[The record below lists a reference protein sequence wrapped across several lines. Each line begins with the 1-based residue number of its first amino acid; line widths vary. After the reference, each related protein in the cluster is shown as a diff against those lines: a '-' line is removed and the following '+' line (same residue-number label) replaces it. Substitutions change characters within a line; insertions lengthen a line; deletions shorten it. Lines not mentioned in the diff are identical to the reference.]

1 MRRRAIR
8 RVATVGAVDEAFN
21 LHSRPGAP
29 NVVYLDFTGHTV
41 TGTAW
46 NGLAGTDP
54 LVARPF
60 DLDGSPSTFGAT
72 ELAAIAEIWAR
83 VAEDYAP
90 FNIDVTTE
98 EPTSFDRH
106 TGRVLITNSTDANG
120 KAMPYNSAGGVAYIG
135 VWGSVELRELLLPGV
150 RLLQQPRATAPPTS
164 PRPVPTSSATT
175 SASPTTAPP
184 AGWSTTRGWAAA
196 TSPGRPS
203 WATATTTTSPSGAR
217 ASTPG
222 PTTPRTT
229 SPSSPAI

>member
-1 MRRRAIR
+1 MPPSRVEDLPPGRARAQLERLPAKARERAMAWLHRFNFPVEDLNSIEVDAAGNVAYADHFELPADEGATASDPP
-8 RVATVGAVDEAFN
+8 VATVGAVDEAFN

-60 DLDGSPSTFGAT
+60 DLDGSPTTFGAT

-98 EPTSFDRH
+98 EPTSFD
-106 TGRVLITNSTDANG
+106 A
-120 KAMPYNSAGGVAYIG
+120 
-135 VWGSVELRELLLPGV
+135 
-150 RLLQQPRATAPPTS
+150 APA
-164 PRPVPTSSATT
+164 VC
-175 SASPTTAPP
+175 
-184 AGWSTTRGWAAA
+184 
-196 TSPGRPS
+196 
-203 WATATTTTSPSGAR
+203 
-217 ASTPG
+217 
-222 PTTPRTT
+222 
-229 SPSSPAI
+229 